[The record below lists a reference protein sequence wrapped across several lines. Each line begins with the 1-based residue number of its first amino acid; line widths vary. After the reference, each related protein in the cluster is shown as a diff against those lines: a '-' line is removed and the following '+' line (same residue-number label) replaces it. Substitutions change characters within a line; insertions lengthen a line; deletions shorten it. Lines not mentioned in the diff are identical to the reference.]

1 MCLETLV
8 LSGCIALP
16 GTSLS
21 CLVYGGTSDL
31 EGFGLSLAI
40 CILQN
45 WRPNLTAQQMVF
57 NRSTHLQLKC
67 INGIANFTIA
77 MLLTLILSVGEG
89 LPTMTLLLF
98 LPC

>member
-21 CLVYGGTSDL
+21 RLVYGGTSDL

-67 INGIANFTIA
+67 INGIA
-77 MLLTLILSVGEG
+77 MLLTLILSSVGEG